1 MVAVRDLKCSM
12 EIAEM
17 AALGWFAEEFIVY
30 GCCYVENGK
39 LYYKVSSQ
47 NTELYQFRE
56 EYMKKGIYVSPIT
69 ELLNRVSVPSGM
81 QDEYLLRTKIK
92 LAKKMQQDYDSA
104 LMLKFVTLVAQNSN
118 DSAAELLNELK
129 KKLAG
134 CFEREIIQLV
144 ESIVE
149 YAFQQKKLEMTTYW
163 NFCCWLDYI
172 YNQMEDDVVIR
183 RNFQRIFYGFA
194 YRTNT
199 GVLKFYA
206 NASEG
211 EARKRKEA
219 LLCQGIRSTPILW
232 KKYSFDSHPDLM
244 QVKEEFLKQLAVWID
259 EEYISYLQ
267 QIDNLPTAVPTEQ
280 YQALMKQAEVEKKTA
295 VLELLRYYKCL
306 WSL

>member
-12 EIAEM
+12 DIAEM

-118 DSAAELLNELK
+118 DSADRK
-129 KKLAG
+129 
-134 CFEREIIQLV
+134 
-144 ESIVE
+144 S
-149 YAFQQKKLEMTTYW
+149 
-163 NFCCWLDYI
+163 
-172 YNQMEDDVVIR
+172 VV
-183 RNFQRIFYGFA
+183 
-194 YRTNT
+194 
-199 GVLKFYA
+199 
-206 NASEG
+206 
-211 EARKRKEA
+211 
-219 LLCQGIRSTPILW
+219 
-232 KKYSFDSHPDLM
+232 
-244 QVKEEFLKQLAVWID
+244 
-259 EEYISYLQ
+259 
-267 QIDNLPTAVPTEQ
+267 
-280 YQALMKQAEVEKKTA
+280 
-295 VLELLRYYKCL
+295 
-306 WSL
+306 